1 MSFALAL
8 WPVNL
13 KITPYKL
20 YILYINKYMNI
31 YYIRRNVNEK
41 EHERNLDCGEQSSSL
56 CSSLSSGF
64 DFVEFTVKKKKNFFM
79 ILLRGIVSSV
89 LFSLIP
95 FLFLFSC
102 FFCFVFFS
110 RLYAKTNLLSAE
122 SSFTFFL
129 HVKCIFFSLYIK
141 GYVFIAI

>member
-1 MSFALAL
+1 
-8 WPVNL
+8 
-13 KITPYKL
+13 
-20 YILYINKYMNI
+20 MNI

-64 DFVEFTVKKKKNFFM
+64 DFVEFTVKKKKKLFYDS
-79 ILLRGIVSSV
+79 IERIVSSV

-95 FLFLFSC
+95 FLFLL
-102 FFCFVFFS
+102 FCFVFFFS

-122 SSFTFFL
+122 SSFTFCTCKMHLLFT
-129 HVKCIFFSLYIK
+129 LY
-141 GYVFIAI
+141 